1 MIEITDKEFDQI
13 KDIMYRRTGVHLKPT
28 KKPLVMTRLRGRLEE
43 LRMTRFLDYI
53 VHLEKDKGPE
63 FEFFINALTT
73 NETYFFRHTKQF
85 NFLYEKVFPELLE
98 KKKATREVRI
108 WSAASS
114 TGEEPYSIA
123 LTAKSFFKNHP
134 GWKVN
139 LIASDINTE
148 VLEDAKNG
156 IYSERSIKEV
166 PEPLKQKYFSECD
179 KNNNRM
185 WQQYQL
191 SKEILSMVHFTQ
203 HNLLGQFREKDFDI
217 IFIRNVMIYFDNES
231 KQKVVD
237 NVSASLALGGYF
249 FISLSESLN
258 DVRTSL
264 GTVSSGVY
272 QKQGIK

>member
-13 KDIMYRRTGVHLKPT
+13 KEIMYRRTGVHLKPT

-53 VHLEKDKGPE
+53 VFLEKDKGSE
-63 FEFFINALTT
+63 FEIFINALTT
-73 NETYFFRHTKQF
+73 NETYFFRHAKQF

-98 KKKATREVRI
+98 RKGAKREVRI

-123 LTAKSFFKNHP
+123 LSVRSFFKNHA

-148 VLEDAKNG
+148 VLEDAQNG

-166 PEPLKQKYFSECD
+166 PESLKKKYFTACTA
-179 KNNNRM
+179 NNNRM

-191 SKEILSMVHFTQ
+191 SKEILSMVQFTP
-203 HNLLGQFREKDFDI
+203 HNLLNQFRERDFDI

-237 NVSASLALGGYF
+237 NVSASLAQGGYF

-258 DVRTSL
+258 DVRTPL
-264 GTVSSGVY
+264 RTVSSGVY
-272 QKQGIK
+272 QK